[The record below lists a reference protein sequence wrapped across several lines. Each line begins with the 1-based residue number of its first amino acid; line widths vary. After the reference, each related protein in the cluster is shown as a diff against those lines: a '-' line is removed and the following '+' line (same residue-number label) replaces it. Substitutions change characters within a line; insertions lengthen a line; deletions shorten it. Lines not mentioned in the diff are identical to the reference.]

1 VQSGRKAPGAA
12 DGRRRGAP
20 RWASAARWRR
30 GRGGSG
36 RGVALIQGEEEGAR
50 VVGGGAGVMGAQRL
64 DGHRPAQPMGDRR
77 RWTLKLPTGIHT
89 SAIKGFK

>member
-50 VVGGGAGVMGAQRL
+50 VVGGGAGVMGAAWALSDSTATAPLSQWGTG
-64 DGHRPAQPMGDRR
+64 DGGH
-77 RWTLKLPTGIHT
+77 
-89 SAIKGFK
+89 